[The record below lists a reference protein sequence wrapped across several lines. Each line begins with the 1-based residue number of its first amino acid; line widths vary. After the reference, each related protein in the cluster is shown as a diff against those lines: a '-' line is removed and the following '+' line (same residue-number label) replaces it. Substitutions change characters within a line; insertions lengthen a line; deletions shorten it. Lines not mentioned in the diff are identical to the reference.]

1 MPRRTD
7 PAPAR
12 RRRAPRVRRAHV
24 PLRRELRARTGA
36 LKDLLEQ
43 ARNRYVSLFDMAPI
57 GYAVMDENGRIDSL
71 NLTLCTMLGQLRAYM
86 VGLPFLLWVIPEDR
100 RRLLKYLQDCRRSRG
115 EPITCDLALMGSTR
129 QGTLPVHLSS
139 RRIAADNGQSAYL
152 VAVLDV
158 RERAET
164 IRALEA
170 SGRQLR
176 RSAEALQERTSEAEL
191 ATGRLRDLA
200 REVNKAEQRE
210 RQRIGR
216 LLHDDLQQLLVSA
229 KMRLGTVSSMKSAA
243 RQKQLREVTTLLDA
257 AINSSRS
264 LTAQLSPPLL
274 EDAGLEAGLRW
285 LARSLQEK
293 HGLRV
298 SLDLALGS
306 EPIDI
311 NDRDFLFHAARE
323 MLFNVVKHAGVR
335 KATLKASVQDR
346 EVRLEVSD
354 GGAGFDL
361 AVLDQ
366 KESAIG
372 DRLGLRTLRERAQLL
387 GGGFVLETQP
397 GKGVRVQVFFPL
409 GDIETAA
416 AKEPIAAVPASPP
429 AAAVAASGLVRVLIA
444 DDHRVVREG
453 LQSFLSRERWL
464 EIVGQAADGRQAV
477 LMTRQLQPDVVIM
490 DISMPELNGI
500 EATRIITG
508 ENPHVRIIGLSM
520 HQQEDMASAMLAA
533 GAERYLTKGGP
544 AEDLVRAVRELSIA
558 SHPDQHD
565 GTRPGSPA

>member
-1 MPRRTD
+1 
-7 PAPAR
+7 
-12 RRRAPRVRRAHV
+12 VRRAHV

-71 NLTLCTMLGQLRAYM
+71 NLTLCAMLGQLRAYM
-86 VGLPFLLWVIPEDR
+86 VGLPFLLCVIPEDR
-100 RRLLKYLQDCRRSRG
+100 SRLLKYLQDCRRSRG

-139 RRIAADNGQSAYL
+139 RRIDGDDGQSAYL

-191 ATGRLRDLA
+191 AAGRLRDLA

-229 KMRLGTVSSMKSAA
+229 KMRLGTVSSMKSEA
-243 RQKQLREVTTLLDA
+243 RQEQLREVTTLLDA

-298 SLDLALGS
+298 GLDLALGS
-306 EPIDI
+306 EPIDF

-335 KATLKASVQDR
+335 AATLKASVKNR

-409 GDIETAA
+409 GDIEPAA
-416 AKEPIAAVPASPP
+416 AKEPIATVPVPP

-453 LQSFLSRERWL
+453 LQSSLSRERWL

-544 AEDLVRAVRELSIA
+544 AEDLVRAVRELSTA
-558 SHPDQHD
+558 SHPDHHD